1 MMHARHGNIDP
12 NPQRRKLSLENASN
26 IFDVL
31 RKILAV
37 KRNKLV
43 RSIANGYENLVAVI
57 AECIGFERRTA
68 KYKM

>member
-43 RSIANGYENLVAVI
+43 AVI